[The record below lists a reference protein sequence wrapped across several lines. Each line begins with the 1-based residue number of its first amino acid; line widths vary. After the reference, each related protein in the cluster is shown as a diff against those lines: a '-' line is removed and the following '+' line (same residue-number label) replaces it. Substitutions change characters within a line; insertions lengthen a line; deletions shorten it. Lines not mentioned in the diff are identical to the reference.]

1 MVSPPNPADAK
12 FRPALRVEAFAARS
26 LLLRPK
32 GMPAFDK
39 IWPNFACP
47 FEICPDDLAF
57 SRISVFDASRAFFAA
72 AACSSAACSLQP
84 IFFLYYLGG
93 RQIYLYN

>member
-1 MVSPPNPADAK
+1 MLLVSPPNPADAK
-12 FRPALRVEAFAARS
+12 FRPALRVEAFDARS

-57 SRISVFDASRAFFAA
+57 SKISVFDASLAFFAA
-72 AACSSAACSLQP
+72 
-84 IFFLYYLGG
+84 FF
-93 RQIYLYN
+93 